1 MIEHQP
7 LQARS
12 LLVSSPDACT
22 KAWRE
27 VEDLTTSCE
36 VAAELS
42 FEPGTLS
49 ALWLLLAPRRR
60 RNDLVSM
67 QQKDWLLR
75 IEAGEDIKLH
85 LGSSHAEGMS

>member
-7 LQARS
+7 LQAGS

-27 VEDLTTSCE
+27 VEDLTPSCE

-49 ALWLLLAPRRR
+49 ALRLLAPGRR
-60 RNDLVSM
+60 RNDLGSM
-67 QQKDWLLR
+67 QQKDCLMR